1 MYIIESMANRLNREP
16 ILNPISRNQSNPM
29 QKSTNNSFIAISS
42 AYLFIFIT
50 SSLVNKFS
58 SAAEN
63 PVAILNVLTSLIQAP
78 LMLLLLSHLAGK
90 SMINNLIKGCLAF
103 LLAFSAASLALRG
116 MEDSNIFM
124 IMLAGSIPVFFF
136 TSMLFVDHVKQMIYE
151 KKGANKTI
159 MLSSVVFAFGAY
171 IILLLL
177 NRIDP
182 RAHAHD
188 IRILLGLITLV
199 SGLVMATCLA
209 FAKSETKELV
219 TESDRTPVQVGF
231 DQWENFSLSNTPDV
245 IKKGVTDISKYY
257 SGLQK
262 TS

>member
-1 MYIIESMANRLNREP
+1 
-16 ILNPISRNQSNPM
+16 M
-29 QKSTNNSFIAISS
+29 QKTTNNSFIAISS
-42 AYLFIFIT
+42 AHLFIFIS
-50 SSLVNKFS
+50 SSLINKFS

-78 LMLLLLSHLAGK
+78 LMLFLLGDLAGK
-90 SMINNLIKGCLAF
+90 SMVNNLIKGCLAF

-116 MEDSNIFM
+116 MGDSNLFM
-124 IMLAGSIPVFFF
+124 IMLVGSIPVFFF
-136 TSMLFVDHVKQMIYE
+136 VSVLFIDHVNQMIFE

-159 MLSSVVFAFGAY
+159 MLSSIVFAFGAY
-171 IILLLL
+171 IILLVL

-182 RAHAHD
+182 KAHAHD
-188 IRILLGLITLV
+188 FRILLGLITLV
-199 SGLVMATCLA
+199 SGLVMAASLA
-209 FAKSETKELV
+209 FAKLETKELV
-219 TESDRTPVQVGF
+219 TAFDRTPVQVGF
-231 DQWENFSLSNTPDV
+231 DQWKNFSLSNTPDV

>member
-1 MYIIESMANRLNREP
+1 
-16 ILNPISRNQSNPM
+16 M
-29 QKSTNNSFIAISS
+29 QKTSNKSFIAIAS

-50 SSLVNKFS
+50 SSLINKFS

-78 LMLLLLSHLAGK
+78 LMLVLLGHLAGK

-116 MEDSNIFM
+116 TGDNNLYM
-124 IMLAGSIPVFFF
+124 IMMVGSIPVFTF
-136 TSMLFVDHVKQMIYE
+136 SSILFIDQVKEMIYE
-151 KKGANKTI
+151 KKGANNAI
-159 MLSSVVFAFGAY
+159 LLSGIVFAFGSY
-171 IILLLL
+171 FILLLL

-182 RAHAHD
+182 QAHAGD
-188 IRILLGLITLV
+188 FRIMLGLITLI
-199 SGLVMATCLA
+199 SGLVMAASLVYTKVDA
-209 FAKSETKELV
+209 KELV
-219 TESDRTPVQVGF
+219 IASDRTPVQVGF
-231 DQWENFSLSNTPDV
+231 DQWENFSLASTPDV

>member
-1 MYIIESMANRLNREP
+1 MANRLNREP
-16 ILNPISRNQSNPM
+16 VLNPISTNQSHPM
-29 QKSTNNSFIAISS
+29 QKTTNNSFIATSS

-50 SSLVNKFS
+50 SSLINKFS
-58 SAAEN
+58 SSAEN

-90 SMINNLIKGCLAF
+90 SMINILAKGCLAF
-103 LLAFSAASLALRG
+103 LLPFSAASLALRG
-116 MEDSNIFM
+116 MGDSNLFM
-124 IMLAGSIPVFFF
+124 IMLVGSIPVCVFA
-136 TSMLFVDHVKQMIYE
+136 SMLFVDHVKQMINE

-159 MLSSVVFAFGAY
+159 MLSSIVFAFGAY

-182 RAHAHD
+182 QAHAGD
-188 IRILLGLITLV
+188 FRILLGFITLV
-199 SGLVMATCLA
+199 SGLVMAASLA
-209 FAKSETKELV
+209 FTKSETKELI
-219 TESDRTPVQVGF
+219 TESDRTPTQVGF
-231 DQWENFSLSNTPDV
+231 DQWENFSLSSTPDV

>member
-1 MYIIESMANRLNREP
+1 MANRFNQEP
-16 ILNPISRNQSNPM
+16 VLNPISMNQSHPM
-29 QKSTNNSFIAISS
+29 PKTTNNSFIAIAS
-42 AYLFIFIT
+42 AYLFISIT
-50 SSLVNKFS
+50 SSLINKFS

-78 LMLLLLSHLAGK
+78 LMLVLLGHLAGK
-90 SMINNLIKGCLAF
+90 SMINSLIKGCLAF
-103 LLAFSAASLALRG
+103 LLAFSALSLGLRG
-116 MEDSNIFM
+116 MGDNNLFM
-124 IMLAGSIPVFFF
+124 IMLVGSIPVFAFA
-136 TSMLFVDHVKQMIYE
+136 SMLFVDDVKQMIYE
-151 KKGANKTI
+151 KKGANNTI
-159 MLSSVVFAFGAY
+159 LLSTVVFAFGAY

-182 RAHAHD
+182 GAHAGD
-188 IRILLGLITLV
+188 FRILLGLITLV
-199 SGLVMATCLA
+199 SGLVMAASLA

-231 DQWENFSLSNTPDV
+231 DQWENFSLSSTPDV

-257 SGLQK
+257 SELQK